1 MPINLKI
8 RKNEADKP
16 NVKEVQDGYFF
27 KRHNDVR
34 IIRELESG
42 VCCTIDLS
50 DLSIRYYVNMQEL
63 KKMLSDWGS
72 EVEIIRPKQANVNIG
87 FEWRDA
93 K

>member
-1 MPINLKI
+1 MPINLNI

-16 NVKEVQDGYFF
+16 KVKEIQDGYFF

-34 IIRELESG
+34 IIRELDSG

-63 KKMLSDWGS
+63 QKMLSDWGS
-72 EVEIIRPKQANVNIG
+72 EVEIIRPRQANVNIG

>member
-1 MPINLKI
+1 MPINLKV

-16 NVKEVQDGYFF
+16 KVKEIQDGYFF

>member
-1 MPINLKI
+1 MGIMPINSNS

-16 NVKEVQDGYFF
+16 KVKEIQDGDFI

-34 IIRELESG
+34 VIRELDSG

-63 KKMLSDWGS
+63 KKRLSAWGS
-72 EVEIIRPKQANVNIG
+72 EVEIIRPGQANDHIS
-87 FEWRDA
+87 FEW
-93 K
+93 